1 MNEIMIDLQGG
12 AKAPLYEKIYESI
25 KNEIVDGKISKG
37 EKLPSTRLLAKNLSV
52 SRSTVELAYDQLL
65 AEGYIEAEPYRGYF
79 VCDIEALYQLEQRKV
94 PVREEN
100 SWRYAQKIAGS
111 DENSF
116 RQKDGYPV
124 YGREKT
130 LDLAGK
136 GSCQPE
142 IDFSPYTIDTQNFPY
157 NVWRKLHKNVLLDD
171 REEILLSGDGQGDY
185 ELRVAIADYLHQAR
199 GVNCVA
205 EQIIIGAGNEYLEL
219 LLAQVL
225 GEKKTVL
232 MDDPT
237 YLQAYR
243 TFSNMGYLV
252 KNIPAEQGSMPI
264 GAVRR
269 ENADILYVM
278 PSHQFPLGT
287 VMPLKQRL
295 ELLKWASEKEG
306 RYLIEDDHDSEYRY
320 KGKPIPSLQSID
332 HEEKVIYLGTFSKS
346 IAPSLRISYM
356 VLPQHLL
363 KNYQSSCGFY
373 STTVSKIQQE
383 VLREFIRGG
392 YFGRHLNKMRGI
404 YKNKHDFLVSEL
416 KKRPWVEKIAGDNAG
431 LHVLVQVDTQMS
443 EQELCERA
451 AEQGIHLM
459 GISEHYIH
467 KPPVSKPVILLGYGK
482 PEEKK
487 ILEGLNRLEQV
498 ILK

>member
-12 AKAPLYEKIYESI
+12 AKAPLYEKIYEYI

-79 VCDIEALYQLEQRKV
+79 VCDVEALYQLEQRNHMQEKLQAGQDWQ
-94 PVREEN
+94 PGWKTEI
-100 SWRYAQKIAGS
+100 KHGAGS
-111 DENSF
+111 SK
-116 RQKDGYPV
+116 QK
-124 YGREKT
+124 
-130 LDLAGK
+130 
-136 GSCQPE
+136 E

-171 REEILLSGDGQGDY
+171 REEILLSGDGQGDH
-185 ELRVAIADYLHQAR
+185 ELRMAIADYLHQAR

-264 GAVRR
+264 EAVRR

-363 KNYQSSCGFY
+363 KNYQSYCGFY

-383 VLREFIRGG
+383 VLCGFIRGG

-416 KKRPWVEKIAGDNAG
+416 KKRLWVENIAGDNAG

-443 EQELCERA
+443 EEELCERA

-482 PEEKK
+482 PDEKK
-487 ILEGLNRLEQV
+487 ILEGLDRLEQI

>member
-12 AKAPLYEKIYESI
+12 AKAPLYEKIYEYI
-25 KNEIVDGKISKG
+25 KNEIVDGKISKW

-79 VCDIEALYQLEQRKV
+79 VCDIEALYQLEQRNHMQEKLQAGQDWQ
-94 PVREEN
+94 PGWKTEI
-100 SWRYAQKIAGS
+100 KHGAGS
-111 DENSF
+111 SK
-116 RQKDGYPV
+116 QK
-124 YGREKT
+124 
-130 LDLAGK
+130 
-136 GSCQPE
+136 E

-171 REEILLSGDGQGDY
+171 REEILLSGDGQGDH
-185 ELRVAIADYLHQAR
+185 ELRMAIADYLHQAR

-243 TFSNMGYLV
+243 TFSNIGYLV

-264 GAVRR
+264 EAVRR

-363 KNYQSSCGFY
+363 KNYQRYCGFY

-383 VLREFIRGG
+383 VLCGFIRGG

-416 KKRPWVEKIAGDNAG
+416 KKRPWVENIAGDNAG

-443 EQELCERA
+443 EEELCERA

-467 KPPVSKPVILLGYGK
+467 KPPVSKPVLLLGYGK
-482 PEEKK
+482 PDEKR
-487 ILEGLNRLEQV
+487 ILEGLDRLEHM

>member
-12 AKAPLYEKIYESI
+12 AKAPLYEKIYEYI

-79 VCDIEALYQLEQRKV
+79 VCDVEALYQLEQRNHMQEKLQAGQDWQ
-94 PVREEN
+94 PGWKTEI
-100 SWRYAQKIAGS
+100 KHGAGS
-111 DENSF
+111 SK
-116 RQKDGYPV
+116 QK
-124 YGREKT
+124 
-130 LDLAGK
+130 
-136 GSCQPE
+136 E

-171 REEILLSGDGQGDY
+171 REEILLSGDGQGDH
-185 ELRVAIADYLHQAR
+185 ELRMAIADYLHQAR

-205 EQIIIGAGNEYLEL
+205 EQIIIGAGNEYLEI

-264 GAVRR
+264 EAVRR

-363 KNYQSSCGFY
+363 KNYQSYCGFY

-383 VLREFIRGG
+383 VLCGFIRGG

-416 KKRPWVEKIAGDNAG
+416 KKRPWVENIAGDNAG

-443 EQELCERA
+443 EEELCERA

-467 KPPVSKPVILLGYGK
+467 KPPEERPVLLLGYGK
-482 PEEKK
+482 PDEQEIQKG
-487 ILEGLNRLEQV
+487 LEVLESIVLENRIPPPLR
-498 ILK
+498 